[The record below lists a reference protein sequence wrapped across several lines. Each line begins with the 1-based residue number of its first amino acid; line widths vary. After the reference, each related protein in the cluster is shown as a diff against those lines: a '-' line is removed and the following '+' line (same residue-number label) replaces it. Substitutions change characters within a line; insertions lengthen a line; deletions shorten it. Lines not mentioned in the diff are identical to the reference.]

1 MPAGYSQKSAQ
12 LRAERQATAGYRYV
26 GGDPS
31 DYENVNGIIRS
42 KVVLGPDLPYDP
54 PGDSLEWDD
63 AVREYYHAF
72 RTSPQAALLATDV
85 EWRTVLIAMGL
96 LNTYYAYGALQAFTK
111 FEALMGQFGVTP
123 AAQRKL
129 RVAVTDP
136 QADEKAEA
144 KAREAAGGE
153 MGEDEQQEFEA
164 SFEAIVASMK

>member
-54 PGDSLEWDD
+54 PGDTLDWDD

-96 LNTYYAYGALQAFTK
+96 LNTYYAYGTLQAFTK
-111 FEALMGQFGVTP
+111 FEALMG
-123 AAQRKL
+123 
-129 RVAVTDP
+129 
-136 QADEKAEA
+136 
-144 KAREAAGGE
+144 
-153 MGEDEQQEFEA
+153 
-164 SFEAIVASMK
+164 